1 MDINQNQL
9 YGEQSNSYVVITPV
23 CHTRT
28 PEATAGRLL
37 QVQSLPSLQS
47 EFKTSRCYRVRQF
60 QNQSITTTSVH
71 PMSTSPSSVFPQVL
85 HDVNRNQPDFLNSKN
100 TYRGWRSVGVQAN
113 THLCTDIFMNIPK
126 DIHTDAC
133 TQTHSYVHTH
143 EQRHRQT
150 ETYKHT
156 CAYEHCSTIIDAGM
170 GKL

>member
-1 MDINQNQL
+1 M
-9 YGEQSNSYVVITPV
+9 VIAPV
-23 CHTRT
+23 CHTKT
-28 PEATAGRLL
+28 LEATAGRLL

-71 PMSTSPSSVFPQVL
+71 PVSTSPSSVFPQVL
-85 HDVNRNQPDFLNSKN
+85 RDVNRNQPDFLNSKN
-100 TYRGWRSVGVQAN
+100 TYRSWRSVGVQTHVQAN
-113 THLCTDIFMNIPK
+113 THVCTDIFMNIPK

-133 TQTHSYVHTH
+133 TPTHSYVHTH
-143 EQRHRQT
+143 EQRHRHT

-156 CAYEHCSTIIDAGM
+156 CACAECSTIIDAGM